1 MRPKLLS
8 VVALTLAAVAATA
21 ARAETEPLAGS
32 EWRPVEIE
40 GVEVAEDVET
50 FIRFG
55 EDGKV
60 EGNGG
65 CNRFFGSVEID
76 GETLAFGPLAATKM
90 LCPGPASET
99 EDLPAHGPGR
109 RVLRAVGLR
118 EQPPQEHVDHDPCP
132 ADPDQQ
138 HQSDPDHAHPHAQV
152 PCEPGG
158 HTPDDPPTNRP
169 RQRRPRRE
177 GTGAHP
183 SILTHRPVGPV
194 VS

>member
-99 EDLPAHGPGR
+99 EDRFFAALAEATAFHRDGT
-109 RVLRAVGLR
+109 VLELTA
-118 EQPPQEHVDHDPCP
+118 
-132 ADPDQQ
+132 ADGEPLIVL
-138 HQSDPDHAHPHAQV
+138 AQ
-152 PCEPGG
+152 
-158 HTPDDPPTNRP
+158 TDAD
-169 RQRRPRRE
+169 
-177 GTGAHP
+177 
-183 SILTHRPVGPV
+183 
-194 VS
+194 